1 MSASATERK
10 GPATY
15 ADLEAVPEHLVAEII
30 DGVLVTRRHGRP
42 ANAMARS
49 GLIFALEPVR
59 QSRRNPDASWQLLH
73 LPELHI
79 GGAVIVPELAG
90 WLTARLPLL
99 PDDHTDLPPDWVCE
113 LTATDET
120 VNPALDAKLAHYRSL
135 GVGHVWIVDLDRR
148 RLLVLGPDQS
158 GWKLI
163 KTVGAPDIVRAPP
176 FDAIAFSLA
185 DLWPFDRPL
194 GLNEDP
200 TPYYAGD
207 R

>member
-1 MSASATERK
+1 MKNASK
-10 GPATY
+10 NPATD
-15 ADLEAVPEHLVAEII
+15 ADLAAVPEHLVAEII

-42 ANAMARS
+42 AVAMARS
-49 GLIFALEPVR
+49 TLMQALEPVR
-59 QSRRNPDASWQLLH
+59 QSRRNPNACWQLLH
-73 LPELHI
+73 LPELHLA
-79 GGAVIVPELAG
+79 GSVVVPELAG
-90 WLTARLPLL
+90 WLTARLPFL

-113 LTATDET
+113 LTAADDT
-120 VNPALDAKLAHYRSL
+120 VNPALDAKLALYRSL
-135 GVGHVWIVDLDRR
+135 GVGHLWIVDLDRR
-148 RLLVLGPDQS
+148 RLRVLAPEGS
-158 GWKLI
+158 SWKLV

-185 DLWPFDRPL
+185 TLWPLDRPL

>member
-1 MSASATERK
+1 MSASATDRK
-10 GPATY
+10 KPATY

-30 DGVLVTRRHGRP
+30 DGVLVTRGHGRP

-90 WLTARLPLL
+90 WLTARLPFL
-99 PDDHTDLPPDWVCE
+99 PDAHTDLPPDWVCE
-113 LTATDET
+113 LTAQNET
-120 VNPALDAKLAHYRSL
+120 VNPALDAKLALYRSL

-148 RLLVLGPDQS
+148 RLRVLAPERS
-158 GWKLI
+158 GWI
-163 KTVGAPDIVRAPP
+163 IVKTVGAPDIVRAPP
-176 FDAIAFSLA
+176 FDAISFSLA
-185 DLWPFDRPL
+185 DLWPLDPPL

-200 TPYYAGD
+200 TSYYAGD